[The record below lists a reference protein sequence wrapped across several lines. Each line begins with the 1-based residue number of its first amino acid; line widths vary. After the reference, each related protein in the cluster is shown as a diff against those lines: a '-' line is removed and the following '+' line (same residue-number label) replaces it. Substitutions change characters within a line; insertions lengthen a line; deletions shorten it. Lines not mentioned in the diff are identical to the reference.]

1 MTLPNEYLKINKP
14 MLKGFLS
21 DHSSDDKVVS
31 IIAEPEIIYF
41 EKARDSL
48 NLHFDFVIKGL
59 TERNL
64 IIKFI
69 KVAVFDEN
77 HNLITFRHL
86 NHNGVGTPSI
96 HTIGKFEING
106 QEAIDVFNPFHNFS
120 KEMKIDH
127 LRYMFTFTD
136 KVTKEEFY
144 YGNIPVKPTFF
155 HQKAKLHLPLQ
166 GLLIIIDGHDFYSHH
181 RRFGMTIV
189 RNVTAGKFAS
199 NFSRF
204 AVDFTLVGPDGNLQ
218 ELKPDELKNNYDF
231 HFSDVKKFYT
241 HGIDVFAPADGDVV
255 DVVSHLEDLYSEPF
269 SMDKAIQENSIKDI
283 AGNYIIIQHNNQ
295 EFSHLFH
302 LLKNSIAVK
311 VGQKVKQGEKIA
323 QIGFSG
329 AATTYSHLHY
339 QLMDGRNF
347 LEDNPLPCE
356 FSNVVIIQGSTERRY
371 KETILDTGDFVRT
384 N

>member
-1 MTLPNEYLKINKP
+1 MTLSNESLKINRPK
-14 MLKGFLS
+14 LKGFLS
-21 DHSSDDKVVS
+21 NHSSDEKVVS
-31 IIAEPEIIYF
+31 IIAEPETIYF
-41 EKARDSL
+41 EKVRDSL
-48 NLHFDFVIKGL
+48 NLNFDFVIKGL
-59 TERNL
+59 TEREL

-69 KVAVFDEN
+69 KVAVYDEN

-96 HTIGKFEING
+96 HTLGKFEING
-106 QEAIDVFNPFHNFS
+106 EETIDIFNPFHNFS

-136 KVTKEEFY
+136 KETKEEFY
-144 YGNIPVKPTFF
+144 YGNMQVKPINF
-155 HQKAKLHLPLQ
+155 HQKIKLFLPFQ
-166 GLLIIIDGHDFYSHH
+166 GLLTIIDGHDFYSHH

-189 RNVTAGKFAS
+189 RNVTSGKFAS
-199 NFSRF
+199 NFSRLS
-204 AVDFTLVGPDGNLQ
+204 ADFTLVGPDGNLQ
-218 ELKPDELKNNYDF
+218 ELKADEFKNNYDF

-241 HGIDVFAPADGDVV
+241 HGIDVIAPADGKIV
-255 DVVSHLEDLYSEPF
+255 DVVSNLEDLYSIPF
-269 SMDKAIQENSIKDI
+269 NMDKAIQENSIEDI

-302 LLKNSIAVK
+302 LLKNSITVK

-323 QIGFSG
+323 KIGFSG

-339 QLMDGRNF
+339 QLMDDKNF
-347 LEDNPLPCE
+347 LKDNPLPCK
-356 FSNVVIIQGSTERRY
+356 FSDVVIIQGSTEKRY
-371 KETILDTGDFVRT
+371 KEIILDTGDFVRA